1 MDAKWNPHTREL
13 TVIYDAKVTSARHIK
28 HFKDIFYE
36 KRKSIQKNFVP
47 LHCDS
52 EKSHP

>member
-36 KRKSIQKNFVP
+36 KRITRKGVLN
-47 LHCDS
+47 CT
-52 EKSHP
+52 